1 MNKITDINSSIWVS
15 ASAGSGK
22 TKSLVDRVVS
32 LLVHGVDPN
41 NILCITFTKNAAQEM
56 KERVSSRLVEL
67 ERFSN
72 FEYVKFEQDI
82 GLKNK
87 IPINLE
93 KIIQSINENKLSI
106 QTIHSF
112 CQNALASIS
121 YNSKFSIMDDFAA
134 EKLLKEAY
142 LLLLNDREVI
152 KNLSDLLYRRGDLF
166 DMIVKYL
173 SNIRMFFYK
182 FEVDSLEKIE
192 NVFDLF
198 FERDYADFDAYINNY
213 IKKSLLDIKG
223 PDRVIQAFKE
233 NFPNEELR
241 IEDLFLGKLEG
252 FSYIFLKKDGNPKER
267 VLKKDILEK
276 YDIRVEIEKLKTLF
290 YQVNEKINSEKT
302 RQFNVLFFK
311 ICKKLLNN
319 YEKLKTQNN
328 FCDFDDLL
336 YNTVN
341 STRNHQDYLYKI
353 CGNFEHV
360 LIDEAQD
367 ISSLQW
373 EVIMPLF
380 NEFYSHMESNKTVF
394 VVGDSKQSIYSFQG
408 ADFSMFHKMHDF
420 MKQKC
425 EACKQPWHDISL
437 TKSYR
442 SSKPVIDFVNQNFKG
457 TFQDG
462 HHSTVRE
469 NDPGMISIF
478 PLVKADEE
486 QNENKES
493 KTNVSKILAE
503 RIANFIK
510 EILDSKI
517 IVPSR
522 KRCVA
527 PKDFLVLFQHR
538 KELMKAVSS
547 KILKLGIPCSGADTT
562 EINEELLIEDL
573 IALAAFSLFQKD
585 DLLFASVLKGPF
597 INITEDELF
606 NLCKAK
612 KSYFEKSDSNK
623 SKESLWDFFLENGEK
638 YLEHFYKIRNNL
650 LKYVKISNYSAHDFF
665 LEILV
670 NGDAQILF
678 EKFSENGEEIFF
690 DFLDLCL
697 DFQNKGYGNLQ
708 EFLREIRDKEI
719 VIKKNIS
726 LADDCVHLM
735 TAHASKGLQAP
746 IVIIADADFYNVKIG
761 DVISINDFCLV
772 PLNSAPNSKVNTFK
786 EAAKENNRRESQRLM
801 YVAMTRAEDY
811 LAVFAKQGA
820 TKINQNSWYNLI
832 KNSYGSIENYDDVL
846 KRTGVDF
853 EKDSNAP
860 QKENINIPMQT
871 SERFFEKYPIKEK
884 KIADKTEE
892 SSYGEFVHFLLQWL
906 PKIYKEN
913 WREYAIKNNHELDD
927 TEFERAYKEAIET
940 LNSPNLSR
948 FFAGESFNEL
958 QLYDAENKKE
968 LRVDKICL
976 TDDELYIIDFKSGT
990 PGAHLKT
997 YEQQL
1002 KRYRDCISNI
1012 FPEKIIHTL
1021 IIWTKTN
1028 EVTEFSL
1035 I

>member
-32 LLVHGVDPN
+32 LLAHGVDPA

-56 KERVSSRLVEL
+56 KERVSNRLIEL
-67 ERFSN
+67 AKLSKS
-72 FEYVKFEQDI
+72 EYAKFEHEI
-82 GLKNK
+82 GLKRNV
-87 IPINLE
+87 PLNLE
-93 KIIQSINENKLSI
+93 KIIQSVNENKLSI

-142 LLLLNDREVI
+142 LLLLDDKEII
-152 KNLSDLLYRRGDLF
+152 KNLSELVYRRGDLF
-166 DMIVKYL
+166 DLIVKYL

-182 FEVDSLEKIE
+182 FEVDSFEKIE

-198 FERDYADFDAYINNY
+198 FERNYTDFDAYINNY
-213 IKKSLLDIKG
+213 IKKSLIDVNG
-223 PDRVIQAFKE
+223 VDRIRQAFKE
-233 NFPNEELR
+233 NFQNAEFR
-241 IEDLFLGKLEG
+241 IENLFLGNLDG
-252 FSYIFLKKDGNPKER
+252 FFDIFLKKDGSPKER
-267 VLKKDILEK
+267 ILKKEIVEK
-276 YDIRVEIEKLKTLF
+276 YDIMDEIEKLKNLF

-302 RQFNVLFFK
+302 RLFNVSFFK
-311 ICKKLLNN
+311 ICKKLLDN
-319 YEKLKTQNN
+319 YEKLKAKNN

-336 YNTVN
+336 YNTVV
-341 STRNHQDYLYKI
+341 SIVTRQDCLYKI
-353 CGNFEHV
+353 YGNFEHV

-373 EVIMPLF
+373 EIVMPLF
-380 NEFYSHMESNKTVF
+380 NEFYSHMESNKTIF

-408 ADFSMFHKMHDF
+408 ADFSMFRKMHGF

-425 EACKQPWHDISL
+425 EACKQSWYDISL

-442 SSKPVIDFVNQNFKG
+442 SSKPVIDFVNQNFKD

-462 HHSTVRE
+462 QHSTARE
-469 NDPGMISIF
+469 NEPGMVSIF
-478 PLVKADEE
+478 PLVKFDEK
-486 QNENKES
+486 ENRDEDS
-493 KTNVSKILAE
+493 KVNVSKILAE
-503 RIANFIK
+503 KIAGFIK

-522 KRCVA
+522 KRRVT

-538 KELMKAVSS
+538 KGLMKDVSS
-547 KILKLGIPCSGADTT
+547 EILRLGIPCSGADTT
-562 EINEELLIEDL
+562 AINEELIIEDL
-573 IALAAFSLFQKD
+573 IALAEFSLFQKD
-585 DLLFASVLKGPF
+585 DLLFARVLKGAF
-597 INITEDELF
+597 INITEAELF

-612 KSYFEKSDSNK
+612 KTYIKENNSDKSNA
-623 SKESLWDFFLENGEK
+623 SLWDFFLENGKK
-638 YLEHFYKIRNNL
+638 YIEHFYKIRKSL
-650 LKYVKISNYSAHDFF
+650 LRYLELSNCSAHDFF

-670 NGDAQILF
+670 SGDAQILF
-678 EKFSENGEEIFF
+678 EKFSENGKEIFF

-697 DFQNKGYGNLQ
+697 DFKNKGYGDLQ
-708 EFLREIRDKEI
+708 AFLREIRDKEI
-719 VIKKNIS
+719 VVKKNIS

-772 PLNSAPNSKVNTFK
+772 PLSSAPNSKVNTFK

-820 TKINQNSWYNLI
+820 IKINQNSWYSLI
-832 KNSYGSIENYDDVL
+832 KNSYGLIENYDDVL
-846 KRTGVDF
+846 KRSGVDF
-853 EKDSNAP
+853 EIDINVAE
-860 QKENINIPMQT
+860 KENIDNHIQIP
-871 SERFFEKYPIKEK
+871 ERFFEKYQIKER
-884 KIADKTEE
+884 KISDKSEE

-906 PKIYKEN
+906 PKINKNN
-913 WREYAIKNNHELDD
+913 WREYAFANNHDLDD
-927 TEFERAYKEAIET
+927 TEFEKAYREAVAT
-940 LNSPNLSR
+940 LTSENLAR
-948 FFAGESFNEL
+948 FFVGENFNEL
-958 QLYDAENKKE
+958 QLYDVENNKE
-968 LRVDKICL
+968 LRVDKICIS
-976 TDDELYIIDFKSGT
+976 DDELCIIDFKTGV
-990 PGAHLKT
+990 PGLHLEMYK
-997 YEQQL
+997 QQL
-1002 KRYRDCISNI
+1002 KRYRNCISKI
-1012 FPEKIIHTL
+1012 FPGKIIRAI

-1028 EVTEFSL
+1028 ETTELSFD
-1035 I
+1035 